1 MNERMNDQL
10 LDVKKTHDFCLRN
23 KNVVSFIGGIKI
35 SLSCLSK
42 LFGKVTKARSN
53 FGASI

>member
-1 MNERMNDQL
+1 MNDQL
-10 LDVKKTHDFCLRN
+10 LDVKKTHDLCLRN

-35 SLSCLSK
+35 SLPRLSK

-53 FGASI
+53 CGANM